1 MASILKPLIDLGRQ
15 ANFPFLY
22 FFSLFLSV
30 ISTKFVSIKIQK
42 KFAEQWKIN
51 PKPLDN
57 CRNDNI
63 IKPQYWTKHL
73 SMIKIDI
80 LIHSLSSHIALT
92 DALLHLDFKC
102 CSWNEKTILISA
114 TSYFCETLLKRFPI
128 M

>member
-30 ISTKFVSIKIQK
+30 ISTKFVSK
-42 KFAEQWKIN
+42 KSAEQWKIN

-63 IKPQYWTKHL
+63 IKPQY
-73 SMIKIDI
+73 
-80 LIHSLSSHIALT
+80 
-92 DALLHLDFKC
+92 
-102 CSWNEKTILISA
+102 
-114 TSYFCETLLKRFPI
+114 
-128 M
+128 

>member
-30 ISTKFVSIKIQK
+30 ISTKFISIKIQK

-63 IKPQYWTKHL
+63 IKPQY
-73 SMIKIDI
+73 
-80 LIHSLSSHIALT
+80 
-92 DALLHLDFKC
+92 
-102 CSWNEKTILISA
+102 
-114 TSYFCETLLKRFPI
+114 
-128 M
+128 

>member
-80 LIHSLSSHIALT
+80 LINSLSSHIALT

-102 CSWNEKTILISA
+102 SSWNEKTILISA

>member
-42 KFAEQWKIN
+42 KSAEQWKIN

-102 CSWNEKTILISA
+102 SSWNEKTILISA
-114 TSYFCETLLKRFPI
+114 TSYFCETLLKRFLI

>member
-15 ANFPFLY
+15 AHFPFLY

-42 KFAEQWKIN
+42 KSAEQWKIN
-51 PKPLDN
+51 PKPLDI

-80 LIHSLSSHIALT
+80 LINSLSSHIALT

-102 CSWNEKTILISA
+102 SSWNEKTILISA

>member
-30 ISTKFVSIKIQK
+30 ISTKFISIKIQK

-80 LIHSLSSHIALT
+80 LINSLSSHIALT

-102 CSWNEKTILISA
+102 SSWNEKTILISA

>member
-30 ISTKFVSIKIQK
+30 ISIKFVSIKIQK
-42 KFAEQWKIN
+42 KSAEQWKIN

-80 LIHSLSSHIALT
+80 LINSLSSHLALT

-102 CSWNEKTILISA
+102 SSWNEKTILISA